1 MINALHSGEQQDD
14 LPLLT
19 EEAARLCKKALPG
32 PGGCYLQRNLQ
43 SEFPHLTGA
52 PMLCQ
57 PDFVSHY
64 LLSPPSPK
72 LHPLSQ
78 QAQLGS
84 PGCVEEPVP
93 GHGQHQQN
101 HPRHQGWQPHQC
113 RRGSL
118 VLSAHFSCA
127 EKSRL

>member
-1 MINALHSGEQQDD
+1 MINALHSEEQQDD

-19 EEAARLCKKALPG
+19 EKAARLRKKALPG
-32 PGGCYLQRNLQ
+32 LGGYLQRNLQ

-52 PMLCQ
+52 PILCQ
-57 PDFVSHY
+57 PGFVSHY
-64 LLSPPSPK
+64 LLSPPSPE

-78 QAQLGS
+78 QDQLGS

-101 HPRHQGWQPHQC
+101 QPGHQGCQPHQC
-113 RRGSL
+113 WRGSL
-118 VLSAHFSCA
+118 VLSSHFSCA